1 MLTSKLT
8 LLCSILKILQNVSD
22 PLMYVISYENTTA
35 RKQDQCDDL
44 PDGLDSLAWIPWTL
58 QQGSQVFPKTI
69 ATVITS
75 ELLASLGRVL
85 AFEY

>member
-8 LLCSILKILQNVSD
+8 LLCSILKIFQKVSD
-22 PLMYVISYENTTA
+22 PLMYVMSYENTTA

-69 ATVITS
+69 ATVTTS
-75 ELLASLGRVL
+75 ELLASLRRVL

>member
-8 LLCSILKILQNVSD
+8 LLCGMLKAFQNVSD
-22 PLMYVISYENTTA
+22 PLIYVMSYENTTA

-58 QQGSQVFPKTI
+58 QQGSQVFPKTV
-69 ATVITS
+69 ATVTIS
-75 ELLASLGRVL
+75 QLLASLGRLL